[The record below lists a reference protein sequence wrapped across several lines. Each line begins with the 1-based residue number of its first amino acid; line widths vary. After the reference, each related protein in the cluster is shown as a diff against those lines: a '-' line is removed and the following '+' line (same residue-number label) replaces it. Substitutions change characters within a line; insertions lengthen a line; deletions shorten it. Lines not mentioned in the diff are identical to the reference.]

1 MAKLAN
7 STKEKTMHE
16 QQMKE
21 YAKKPSL
28 YHDIEPTW
36 DGMWC
41 IRGGD
46 VVSDL
51 KRAVLIRDGVIK

>member
-1 MAKLAN
+1 
-7 STKEKTMHE
+7 MHE

-28 YHDIEPTW
+28 YHGIKPTF

-51 KRAVLIRDGVIK
+51 KKAVLIRDGVLK

>member
-1 MAKLAN
+1 
-7 STKEKTMHE
+7 MHE
-16 QQMKE
+16 QQMKD
-21 YAKKPSL
+21 YKKKPSL

-51 KRAVLIRDGVIK
+51 KRAVLIRDGLIK

>member
-1 MAKLAN
+1 MGELIMFEKQL
-7 STKEKTMHE
+7 KEWS
-16 QQMKE
+16 QNRSQ
-21 YAKKPSL
+21 YRGIKPTF
-28 YHDIEPTW
+28 DK
-36 DGMWC
+36 MWC